1 MPFSQARYVN
11 EYNKENYKMY
21 QFRVKKSDVELIKFL
36 DGNKDRSKLIIEFL
50 KQESKKRVISLNEIK
65 DICRPLFEKYNIKE
79 AYLFGSYA
87 RGEAN
92 PNSDID
98 IYYVEKDDAGLYD
111 DLDLFGEL
119 KEALNKE
126 VDLIEKGA
134 VHDEKFFD
142 IIKQDFIKI
151 Y

>member
-21 QFRVKKSDVELIKFL
+21 QFRVKKSDIELIKFL
-36 DGNKDRSKLIIEFL
+36 DGNKDRSKLIVEFL
-50 KQESKKRVISLNEIK
+50 KQEAMKRILTLDEIK
-65 DICRPLFEKYNIKE
+65 TICSPIFKQYQIKE

-92 PNSDID
+92 SNSDID
-98 IYYVEKDDAGLYD
+98 IYYKAKDNWDLLSDLGLFE
-111 DLDLFGEL
+111 DL
-119 KEALNKE
+119 KKALLKE
-126 VDLIEKGA
+126 VDVIEEGA
-134 VHDEKFFD
+134 VNDKKFFN

>member
-50 KQESKKRVISLNEIK
+50 KQEAMKRILTLDEIK
-65 DICRPLFEKYNIKE
+65 TICKPVFKQYQIKE

-87 RGEAN
+87 RGEAT

-98 IYYVEKDDAGLYD
+98 IYYKANDNWDLLNDLSVFD
-111 DLDLFGEL
+111 DL
-119 KEALNKE
+119 KKALMKE
-126 VDLIEKGA
+126 VDLIEEGA
-134 VHDEKFFD
+134 IHDEKFFN

>member
-21 QFRVKKSDVELIKFL
+21 QFRVKKSDIELIKFL
-36 DGNKDRSKLIIEFL
+36 DGNKNRSKLIIEFL
-50 KQESKKRVISLNEIK
+50 KQESKKKIISIEEIK
-65 DICRPLFEKYNIKE
+65 ELCKPLFEKYGIKE

-87 RGEAN
+87 RGEAK
-92 PNSDID
+92 PNSDVD
-98 IYYVEKDDAGLYD
+98 IYYIERDDAGLYD
-111 DLDLFGEL
+111 DLDLYGEL

-134 VHDEKFFD
+134 INDKKFFN

>member
-50 KQESKKRVISLNEIK
+50 KQEAMKRILTLDEIK
-65 DICRPLFEKYNIKE
+65 TICEPVFKQYQIKE

-87 RGEAN
+87 RGEAT

-98 IYYVEKDDAGLYD
+98 IYYKANDNWDLLNDLSVFD
-111 DLDLFGEL
+111 DL
-119 KEALNKE
+119 KKALMKE
-126 VDLIEKGA
+126 VDLIEEGA
-134 VHDEKFFD
+134 VHDEKFFN

>member
-1 MPFSQARYVN
+1 MPFSQVRYVN

-21 QFRVKKSDVELIKFL
+21 QFRVKKSDIELIKFL

-50 KQESKKRVISLNEIK
+50 KEESKKRVVSIEEIK
-65 DICRPLFEKYNIKE
+65 EICRPLFEKYKIKE

-87 RGEAN
+87 RGEAK
-92 PNSDID
+92 PTSDID
-98 IYYVEKDDAGLYD
+98 IYYIEPDDAGLYD

-126 VDLIEKGA
+126 VDLIEEGA
-134 VHDEKFFD
+134 LHDEKFFN